1 MVTILQ
7 KNIMVNIDT
16 VYQTVLAVANKEQRG
31 YITPQEFNLYAKTA
45 QLQIFEQYFY
55 DINQFSRLPGND
67 TEYSDM
73 LDLLNEKINV
83 FETTATLTS
92 TNNNNVFDLP
102 TDFYRL
108 GTVISSRKEVEQ
120 VNENE
125 LLYINLS
132 PLAKPTDERPVYT
145 YSNDKITVIPESIT
159 SISCTYVKIP
169 KEPEWGYVVVG
180 ENAVWNPGQTDHF
193 ELHPS
198 EQVELVNKILQL
210 AGISMGKDI
219 YQIASQE
226 DLQNVQQEKA

>member
-1 MVTILQ
+1 
-7 KNIMVNIDT
+7 MVNIDT

-92 TNNNNVFDLP
+92 ANNNNIFDLP

-145 YSNDKITVIPESIT
+145 YSNNKITVIPESIT
-159 SISCTYVKIP
+159 SISCTYIKTP

-198 EQVELVNKILQL
+198 EQVELINKILQL

>member
-1 MVTILQ
+1 
-7 KNIMVNIDT
+7 MVNIDT

-92 TNNNNVFDLP
+92 ANNNNIFDLP

-132 PLAKPTDERPVYT
+132 PLAKPTSERPVYT
-145 YSNDKITVIPESIT
+145 YSDNKITVIPESIT

-169 KEPEWGYVVVG
+169 KEPEWAYVVVG
-180 ENAVWNPGQTDHF
+180 ENAVWNPGLTDHF

-198 EQVELVNKILQL
+198 EQVELINKILQL

>member
-1 MVTILQ
+1 
-7 KNIMVNIDT
+7 MVNIDT

-92 TNNNNVFDLP
+92 TNNNNIFDLP

-132 PLAKPTDERPVYT
+132 PLAKPTSERPVYT
-145 YSNDKITVIPESIT
+145 YSDNKITVIPESIT

-169 KEPEWGYVVVG
+169 KEPEWAYVVVG
-180 ENAVWNPGQTDHF
+180 ENAVWNPGLTDHF

-198 EQVELVNKILQL
+198 EQVELINKILQL

>member
-92 TNNNNVFDLP
+92 TNNNNIFDLP

-132 PLAKPTDERPVYT
+132 PLAKPTSERPVYT
-145 YSNDKITVIPESIT
+145 YSNNKITVIPESIT

-169 KEPEWGYVVVG
+169 KEPEWAYVVVG
-180 ENAVWNPGQTDHF
+180 ENAVWNPGLTDHF

-198 EQVELVNKILQL
+198 EQVELINKILQL

>member
-1 MVTILQ
+1 
-7 KNIMVNIDT
+7 MVNIDT

-83 FETTATLTS
+83 FETTASLS
-92 TNNNNVFDLP
+92 GSVNVFDLP
-102 TDFYRL
+102 TDLYRL
-108 GTVISSRKEVEQ
+108 GTAKLGTKEIEQ
-120 VNENE
+120 VSQNE
-125 LLYINLS
+125 LIYINLS
-132 PLAKPTDERPVYT
+132 PLAKPTLDRPIYT
-145 YSNDKITVIPESIT
+145 YSNNKITLFPETIT
-159 SISCTYVKIP
+159 SNVNCTYVRIP
-169 KEPEWGYVVVG
+169 KKPEWGYVVVG
-180 ENAVWNPGQTDHF
+180 ENAVWDPGQTDHF

-198 EQVELVNKILQL
+198 EQVELINKILQL

>member
-1 MVTILQ
+1 
-7 KNIMVNIDT
+7 MVNIDT